1 VVLSGAAASVLL
13 FASPAFAHVT
23 VHSTEAVSGG
33 QDAGITFRVVN
44 ERGNA
49 STTKVEVHLPI
60 DKPFAGVV
68 PASKPGWKSVVT
80 SVKLAT
86 PIVTDDGKV
95 SEAVST
101 IIWTATAGGTPPGQY
116 DDFDIAVG
124 LLPKTDSVT
133 FKVLQT
139 YSDGTVVPWIEV
151 SAAGSTQE
159 PEHPAPELALAAAVG
174 SGPSATQTAAS
185 STAPTVAAGASAAVT
200 TKASD
205 DNSTKTLAA
214 ISLGVGI
221 LALILASAALLLR
234 RRASKP

>member
-1 VVLSGAAASVLL
+1 VARTLGSL
-13 FASPAFAHVT
+13 FAL
-23 VHSTEAVSGG
+23 STRRE
-33 QDAGITFRVVN
+33 
-44 ERGNA
+44 NA

-124 LLPKTDSVT
+124 LLPTTDSVT

-159 PEHPAPELALAAAVG
+159 PEHPAPVLALPA
-174 SGPSATQTAAS
+174 SADTGHGATPTSTS
-185 STAPTVAAGASAAVT
+185 SAAPTVAAGAASASI

-205 DNSTKTLAA
+205 DTSTKTVALV
-214 ISLGVGI
+214 SLGVGI
-221 LALILASAALLLR
+221 LALLLALTALLR
-234 RRASKP
+234 RRTSKP